1 MAAKK
6 TRHVCVLLPDKQHLD
21 CTVGVKARGQEV
33 WTSTLRQL
41 GVGDLQVF
49 ALAVLRDNEYIF
61 VDLDERLTKYF
72 CKRWTRES
80 PMVPYILFLR
90 IKFYVESGLLL
101 MSSRVQQLYYAELR
115 QKLLLSQSPHQ
126 EALFFLLAALALQ
139 AEVGDHRETNDEE
152 KCGCDFL
159 PEDYFPSWL
168 IKRRGRDY
176 VLQNVGLLHA
186 ELRGEASSRA
196 VLRFIREASRLQ
208 DAALTLYRMRQDK
221 KSRKSSIFLG
231 VAMTG
236 VHIYQEINGIHQI
249 LLDFSWNDID
259 SLTFQGSKFEIV
271 SSGSLCIPKLVYH
284 SPSAFHSKHILMHIR
299 DSHRLHFSTREA
311 AIYVQHLEDME
322 AGCCYRESYIC
333 DTTALKQRL
342 RNILSSMSDCSA
354 AEEAEEDEGTPSEAK
369 LWMDEEFV
377 DDPADVPWLAEVL
390 FGVSVDGPLVL
401 TSSCWAAVTA
411 EMKQVLWRR
420 AGEAASV
427 D

>member
-1 MAAKK
+1 VSGGGGGGGGGRSSCLRRCETQTNERFQKNGSEKDSTRLCPPTGQAASRLHCGGQSQRSGGVDQYPE
-6 TRHVCVLLPDKQHLD
+6 TAGGRGPPSVCFGCSQ
-21 CTVGVKARGQEV
+21 R
-33 WTSTLRQL
+33 
-41 GVGDLQVF
+41 
-49 ALAVLRDNEYIF
+49 
-61 VDLDERLTKYF
+61 
-72 CKRWTRES
+72 
-80 PMVPYILFLR
+80 
-90 IKFYVESGLLL
+90 
-101 MSSRVQQLYYAELR
+101 SSRVQQLYYAELR
-115 QKLLLSQSPHQ
+115 QKLLLSQSHHE

-139 AEVGDHRETNDEE
+139 AEVGDHRETNDE
-152 KCGCDFL
+152 DFHHYFL

-196 VLRFIREASRLQ
+196 VLRFIREANRLQ
-208 DAALTLYRMRQDK
+208 DAALTLYRMR
-221 KSRKSSIFLG
+221 
-231 VAMTG
+231 
-236 VHIYQEINGIHQI
+236 QEINGIHQI

-271 SSGSLCIPKLVYH
+271 SSASLCIPKLVYH

-342 RNILSSMSDCSA
+342 QNILSSMSDCSA
-354 AEEAEEDEGTPSEAK
+354 AEEDEGTPSEAK

>member
-21 CTVGVKARGQEV
+21 CTVGVKARGREV
-33 WTSTLRQL
+33 WTSILRQL

-115 QKLLLSQSPHQ
+115 QKLLLSQSHHE

-139 AEVGDHRETNDEE
+139 AEVGDHRETNDE
-152 KCGCDFL
+152 DFHHYFL

-196 VLRFIREASRLQ
+196 VLRFIREANRLQ
-208 DAALTLYRMRQDK
+208 DAALTLYRMR
-221 KSRKSSIFLG
+221 
-231 VAMTG
+231 
-236 VHIYQEINGIHQI
+236 QEINGIHQI

-271 SSGSLCIPKLVYH
+271 SSASLCIPKLVYH

-342 RNILSSMSDCSA
+342 QNILSSMSDCSA
-354 AEEAEEDEGTPSEAK
+354 AEEDEGTPSEAK

>member
-6 TRHVCVLLPDKQHLD
+6 TRHVCVLLPVKQHLD

-33 WTSTLRQL
+33 WTSILRQL

-115 QKLLLSQSPHQ
+115 QKLLLSQSHHQ
-126 EALFFLLAALALQ
+126 EALFFQLAALALQ
-139 AEVGDHRETNDEE
+139 AEVGDHRETNDE
-152 KCGCDFL
+152 DFLHYFL

-176 VLQNVGLLHA
+176 VLQNVRLLHA
-186 ELRGEASSRA
+186 ELRGEANSRA
-196 VLRFIREASRLQ
+196 VLRFIREANRLQ
-208 DAALTLYRMRQDK
+208 DAALTLYRMR
-221 KSRKSSIFLG
+221 
-231 VAMTG
+231 
-236 VHIYQEINGIHQI
+236 QEINGIHQI

-342 RNILSSMSDCSA
+342 QNILSSMSDCSA